1 MTESPQGQKPHI
13 DYPCIWH
20 YTVIG
25 MNAESI
31 EAAVGSIMR
40 ERAHTI
46 TTSHTSS
53 SGKYLSFSLSLPV
66 SSESDRNEIFQHLSH
81 HPDIKIVI

>member
-1 MTESPQGQKPHI
+1 MTGSPQGQKPHI

-25 MNAESI
+25 MRADAI
-31 EAAVGSIMR
+31 QAAVGSIMH

-46 TTSHTSS
+46 TPSHTSS
-53 SGKYLSFSLSLPV
+53 SGTYLSFSLSLPV
-66 SSESDRNEIFQHLSH
+66 SSENDRNDIFQHLSK